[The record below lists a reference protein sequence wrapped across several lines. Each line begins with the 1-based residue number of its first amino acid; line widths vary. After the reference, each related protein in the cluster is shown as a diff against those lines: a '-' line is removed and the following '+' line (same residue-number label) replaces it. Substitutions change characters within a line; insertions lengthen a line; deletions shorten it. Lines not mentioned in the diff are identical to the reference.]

1 MNFDSSRLVIMISIT
16 LTMIIAVSN
25 PVLDSLAGYRV
36 KRLNLTSIGR
46 WVPDVK
52 LVATVNFHSA

>member
-16 LTMIIAVSN
+16 LTIIAVSN